1 LAADALL
8 PPDPRGLS
16 GEAILCVEQLCRKY
30 GISALDTFLDS
41 VRTFAHERVL
51 NVAVLGRFKAGK
63 SSLLNSLLRRP
74 LLPVGVIPVTSVVT
88 EIEYGQ
94 HECAE
99 VIFHDGRTEPASAN
113 SISAFISELENPGN
127 SKGVKSVRVQ
137 LPSLSDQREIRLVDT
152 PGLES
157 VLEHNTGALLD
168 WLPHVG
174 VALVTISV
182 DPPLSRHDIELIK
195 QLRRYTPNVEIVLTK
210 VDLLEAADLHQVL
223 GFVRSQ
229 LSKYWDGEVRVVP
242 VSVRPGYE
250 GLLRDL
256 YESLRQRAH
265 AGTGATVEFTL
276 RHKVDSLLDECRS
289 YLSVALKAAES
300 QDSER
305 AGLRSK
311 ILGEQEGFEDARLKL
326 RLITKHASASLRP
339 TYEAILKP
347 MEPIVR
353 SRLLTELQTVFP
365 QWAVSLAGAIDGFE
379 TWLSQRLARE
389 MAALS
394 EEHAPVFAEP
404 VRRAGRQLSQSLQDY
419 RNRVSLS
426 ALKALGVPLQT
437 KEFDLSVSAPRG
449 PDIRV
454 GKIFD
459 HNWEL
464 ISWIV
469 PMTLV
474 RRAVL
479 RHFERKAD
487 DLLSANLSRL
497 VAQWEE
503 LAAISLRA
511 VEKESAE
518 RLDRFVS
525 TVESL
530 IGRTRERAPLIR
542 ADLEKIDQMRAKLA
556 AEQP

>member
-1 LAADALL
+1 
-8 PPDPRGLS
+8 
-16 GEAILCVEQLCRKY
+16 
-30 GISALDTFLDS
+30 
-41 VRTFAHERVL
+41 
-51 NVAVLGRFKAGK
+51 
-63 SSLLNSLLRRP
+63 
-74 LLPVGVIPVTSVVT
+74 
-88 EIEYGQ
+88 
-94 HECAE
+94 
-99 VIFHDGRTEPASAN
+99 
-113 SISAFISELENPGN
+113 
-127 SKGVKSVRVQ
+127 
-137 LPSLSDQREIRLVDT
+137 
-152 PGLES
+152 
-157 VLEHNTGALLD
+157 
-168 WLPHVG
+168 
-174 VALVTISV
+174 
-182 DPPLSRHDIELIK
+182 
-195 QLRRYTPNVEIVLTK
+195 
-210 VDLLEAADLHQVL
+210 
-223 GFVRSQ
+223 
-229 LSKYWDGEVRVVP
+229 
-242 VSVRPGYE
+242 
-250 GLLRDL
+250 
-256 YESLRQRAH
+256 
-265 AGTGATVEFTL
+265 
-276 RHKVDSLLDECRS
+276 
-289 YLSVALKAAES
+289 
-300 QDSER
+300 
-305 AGLRSK
+305 
-311 ILGEQEGFEDARLKL
+311 
-326 RLITKHASASLRP
+326 
-339 TYEAILKP
+339 
-347 MEPIVR
+347 
-353 SRLLTELQTVFP
+353 
-365 QWAVSLAGAIDGFE
+365 
-379 TWLSQRLARE
+379 
-389 MAALS
+389 
-394 EEHAPVFAEP
+394 
-404 VRRAGRQLSQSLQDY
+404 
-419 RNRVSLS
+419 LS